1 MTNEQTTLEGKR
13 TKRPPYKLLAL
24 DGGGIRGLVTI
35 EVLAEI
41 ERVLRKRLGKGSE
54 FVLADYFDYIAGT
67 STGAVIASCLSM
79 GMSVDK
85 IRQFYMDSAELMFAK
100 ASILKRLKYKF
111 EDEPLAEKLRSE
123 FQRQSGEQGKD
134 EPRLGSP
141 ALKTL
146 LMMVMRNATTDS
158 PWPISNNPKAK
169 YNARE
174 LDHCNPDLPLWK
186 LVRASTAAPTY
197 FPPEEVQVGGR
208 RFLFVDG
215 GVTSYN
221 NPAFLVFLMSTAG
234 PYRLSWPVGPDKM
247 LLVSVGTGSSPKA
260 NADLAASDM
269 NLLYNSGNIPI
280 ALMYAALNEQDLLC
294 RSFGRCRVGPTLD
307 REVGTMML
315 TEAEEQR
322 EVLPKLFTYLR
333 YNAELSGSGL
343 AELGLGDIRPEK
355 VQKLDSIEHMD
366 DLRRVGEAVA
376 RQVRPEDF
384 AGFV

>member
-1 MTNEQTTLEGKR
+1 MALATKIEPTSPKR
-13 TKRPPYKLLAL
+13 LLAL
-24 DGGGIRGLVTI
+24 DGGGIRGLISI
-35 EVLAEI
+35 EVLAAI
-41 ERVLRKRLGKGSE
+41 ERQLRAQLRRGPEFRLCH
-54 FVLADYFDYIAGT
+54 YFDYVAGT
-67 STGAVIASCLSM
+67 STGAITATLISL
-79 GMSVDK
+79 GMSVDE
-85 IRQFYMDSAELMFAK
+85 IRDFYLAHGAAMFDK
-100 ASILKRLKYKF
+100 ASVLRRFKYKY
-111 EDEPLAEKLRSE
+111 EDDRLAETLRDL
-123 FQRQSGEQGKD
+123 FDRYLP
-134 EPRLGSP
+134 PRERTATHPHITLGS
-141 ALKTL
+141 AGLQTL
-146 LMMVMRNATTDS
+146 LLLVMRNATTDS

-169 YNARE
+169 YNAPN
-174 LDHCNPDLPLWK
+174 LDNSNLHLPLWK

-234 PYRLSWPVGPDKM
+234 AYRLSWPVGPDKM
-247 LLVSVGTGSSPKA
+247 LVVSIGTGSSPKA
-260 NADLAASDM
+260 DANLAAGDM

-294 RSFGRCRVGPTLD
+294 RAFGRCLVGPALD

-315 TEAEEQR
+315 TAAEEQR
-322 EVLPKLFTYLR
+322 EVLPRLFTYLR
-333 YNAELSGSGL
+333 YSAELSAPGL

-366 DLRRVGEAVA
+366 DLRRVGEAIA
-376 RQVRPEDF
+376 RQVRRQDF